1 MNGVLATTQRATTAH
16 HDCLDADPAEQDA
29 SGRDAGDSGA
39 RVTAPREP
47 GGAEWLAGL
56 PQLTQDLARRWGLT
70 LGPPFEHDGYTAV
83 VLPGERQDGSPLVL
97 KLSFPHM
104 EGLDEAAGL
113 RFWDGEPTVR
123 LLDADEP
130 NHALLL
136 ERCVPGHDL
145 KALPMEERD
154 TVLADLLR
162 RLWRPVSP
170 VLGFRHLQE
179 MIGYWSAETERD
191 AARWPDPGLVRE
203 GLAVWRELSRPA
215 SDDVLL
221 ATDAHAGNVLAAR
234 REPWLLIDP
243 KPFVGDRA
251 YDATQ
256 HLFDAQE
263 RLEADPQ
270 GLVSRWAGL
279 LGLDEQRVRA
289 WTFARYA
296 AERRDDDAGWRRAN
310 AMARRLAP

>member
-1 MNGVLATTQRATTAH
+1 MDGVNLDRLVSWRVRRLA
-16 HDCLDADPAEQDA
+16 E
-29 SGRDAGDSGA
+29 
-39 RVTAPREP
+39 REP
-47 GGAEWLAGL
+47 GGAAWLAAL
-56 PQLTQDLARRWGLT
+56 PDLIQDLAERWTLT
-70 LGPPFEHDGYTAV
+70 LDPPFEHDGYTAV
-83 VLPGERQDGSPLVL
+83 VIPGERQDGSQVVL

-113 RFWDGEPTVR
+113 KFWNGDPTVR
-123 LLDADEP
+123 LLATDEA

-145 KALPMEERD
+145 NALAPEARD
-154 TVLADLLR
+154 GVLAGLLR
-162 RLWRPVSP
+162 RLWQPVSP
-170 VLGFRHLQE
+170 QGGFRHLRQ
-179 MIGYWSAETERD
+179 MIDYWSEETERD
-191 AARWPDPGLVRE
+191 EARWPDVAIVRE

-215 SDDVLL
+215 ADDVLL
-221 ATDAHAGNVLAAR
+221 ATDAHAGNVLAAE

-263 RLEADPQ
+263 RLEADPR
-270 GLVSRWAGL
+270 GFLSRWAGL

-296 AERRDDDAGWRRAN
+296 AERRDDDEEWRRAN
-310 AMARRLAP
+310 ALARRLAL